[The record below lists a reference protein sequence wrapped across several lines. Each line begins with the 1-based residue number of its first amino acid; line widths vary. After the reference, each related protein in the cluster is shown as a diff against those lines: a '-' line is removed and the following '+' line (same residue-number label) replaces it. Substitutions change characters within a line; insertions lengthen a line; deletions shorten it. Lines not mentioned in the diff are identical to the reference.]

1 MDSGRRLPPP
11 PRASSHV
18 SSGRANER
26 HASPHTVQQP
36 ETPRSPHFI
45 PPGALQEAQEELR
58 EVMIQYSNCAD
69 PPSDSRLS
77 ALARLGPSPPP
88 ATRPPVLERLQPPP
102 QETGEPVTTTGPS
115 MKKRLGRPPGS
126 KNQSTLALG
135 AAGTIT
141 KKRRV
146 TLSKGSPKRRTPSAR
161 APKPAQKYQDASASA
176 SMRPSCNIIPPVARR
191 SVDFRAPPPP
201 IP

>member
-1 MDSGRRLPPP
+1 
-11 PRASSHV
+11 
-18 SSGRANER
+18 
-26 HASPHTVQQP
+26 
-36 ETPRSPHFI
+36 I

-58 EVMIQYSNCAD
+58 EVMIQYSNYAD
-69 PPSDSRLS
+69 PTESAVRKERCRLAEEHGEFEQSAINLALSNLNKKSIVTSPPSDSRPS

-88 ATRPPVLERLQPPP
+88 ATRPPVLERLRPPP

-161 APKPAQKYQDASASA
+161 APK
-176 SMRPSCNIIPPVARR
+176 
-191 SVDFRAPPPP
+191 
-201 IP
+201 